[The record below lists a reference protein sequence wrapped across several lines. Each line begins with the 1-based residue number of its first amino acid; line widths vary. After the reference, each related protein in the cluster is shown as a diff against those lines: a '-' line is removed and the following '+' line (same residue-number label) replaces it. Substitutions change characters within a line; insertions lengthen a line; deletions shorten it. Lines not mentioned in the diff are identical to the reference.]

1 MRTDHKAMR
10 YIPLDSYQRDPG
22 EGFRPE
28 DLQEQI
34 SAFVSSG
41 GVIQQIAPG
50 VTKASYTLTLRE
62 HNDLTA
68 ERMLGRRG
76 PDISIRKI
84 RMESYA

>member
-1 MRTDHKAMR
+1 MSDKAMR
-10 YIPLDSYQRDPG
+10 FIPIDTYQRDPG

-28 DLQEQI
+28 DLQEQKR
-34 SAFVSSG
+34 AFAAAG
-41 GVIQQIAPG
+41 GKVDVIPFG
-50 VTKASYTLTLRE
+50 VTKASFTLTLRE

-84 RMESYA
+84 RMECPV